1 MSDTRDLKTLKT
13 QPTPRPEH
21 GGEQDAGLVD
31 DAVIQQ
37 SAPDKSMPLM
47 GLFAVGFA
55 LMGIF
60 ASWVFVPFG
69 LVLGLVCLFMGQIG
83 LGLLAIM
90 LSVIGFLTSPT
101 LLVMLGL
108 GALGAWFSGLGF

>member
-1 MSDTRDLKTLKT
+1 MNDTRDLKTLKT
-13 QPTPRPEH
+13 QPTPRA
-21 GGEQDAGLVD
+21 DMVD
-31 DAVIQQ
+31 DAVVQQ
-37 SAPDKSMPLM
+37 SLPANGREKGMPLM

-55 LMGIF
+55 LLGIF
-60 ASWVFVPFG
+60 ASWLFVPFG
-69 LVLGLVCLFMGQIG
+69 LVLGIVCLFLGQIG
-83 LGLLAIM
+83 LGILAIL